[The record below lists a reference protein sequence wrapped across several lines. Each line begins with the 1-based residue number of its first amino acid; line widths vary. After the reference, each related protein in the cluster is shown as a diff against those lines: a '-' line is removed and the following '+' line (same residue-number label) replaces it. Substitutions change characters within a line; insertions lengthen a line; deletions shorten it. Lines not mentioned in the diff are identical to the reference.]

1 MNAINALNVG
11 LGHFLALSAILFGL
25 GMAGVLT
32 RRNALV
38 IFMSV
43 ELMLNSA
50 NLAFAAFAYYLWD
63 LTGHV
68 FGFMVMVVAACEVAV
83 GLAIILAIF
92 RNRETVDLEDMD
104 LLKW

>member
-1 MNAINALNVG
+1 MTIG
-11 LGHFLALSAILFGL
+11 LGHFLGLSAILFGL

-38 IFMSV
+38 VFMSI

-50 NLAFAAFAYYLWD
+50 NLAFAAFAYYRLSM
-63 LTGHV
+63 TGQV
-68 FGFMVMVVAACEVAV
+68 FIFMVMVVAACEVAV
-83 GLAIILAIF
+83 GLAVILSIF
-92 RNRETVDLEDMD
+92 RNKDTVNLDEMN

>member
-1 MNAINALNVG
+1 MAGLETG
-11 LGHFLALSAILFGL
+11 LGHFLALSAILFCI

-50 NLAFAAFAYYLWD
+50 NLAFASFAYYKWTM
-63 LTGHV
+63 TGHI
-68 FGFMVMVVAACEVAV
+68 FAFMVMVVAACEVAV
-83 GLAIILAIF
+83 GLAIILSIY
-92 RNRETVDLEDMD
+92 RNRSTVNVDEMNI
-104 LLKW
+104 LKW

>member
-1 MNAINALNVG
+1 MTIG
-11 LGHFLALSAILFGL
+11 LGHFLALSVILFGL

-38 IFMSV
+38 IFMSI

-50 NLAFAAFAYYLWD
+50 NLAFAAFSYYYWS

-68 FGFMVMVVAACEVAV
+68 FVFMVMVVAACEVAV
-83 GLAIILAIF
+83 GLAVILTIF
-92 RNRETVDLEDMD
+92 RNRATVDVDELD
-104 LLKW
+104 LMKW